1 MDTPP
6 TTPESR
12 ERAEVSIDVAHVAR
26 LARLALDDD
35 ELARLEHDLRK
46 ILAYVDE
53 LRELDVRDVP
63 PMSHPLPF
71 SSPYRADEA
80 GQALPQEVAVAASAA
95 ADGEAFIVPKVIA

>member
-26 LARLALDDD
+26 LARLALGDD

-63 PMSHPLPF
+63 PMSRLRSARRGPPR
-71 SSPYRADEA
+71 SPWRDATGA
-80 GQALPQEVAVAASAA
+80 PGPRPPAIRSGA
-95 ADGEAFIVPKVIA
+95 